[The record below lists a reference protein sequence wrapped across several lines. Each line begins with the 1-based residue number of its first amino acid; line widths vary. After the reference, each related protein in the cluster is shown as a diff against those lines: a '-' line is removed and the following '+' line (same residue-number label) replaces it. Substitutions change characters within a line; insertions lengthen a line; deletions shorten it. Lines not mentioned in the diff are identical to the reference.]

1 MALSISTADD
11 RLPALDAEKRLF
23 VRPAKAAVLL
33 DVSRSR
39 IYELLG
45 AGVIPCVRFDNGRTI
60 RIPMAA
66 LSRLVEDAVRKSGDD
81 NERGDER

>member
-1 MALSISTADD
+1 MASSISTD
-11 RLPALDAEKRLF
+11 RLPALGAEERLF

-81 NERGDER
+81 IERGDER